1 MKYNNLNNFDD
12 TELTNVYNM
21 IYNTP
26 ENIVIC
32 INEKITKN
40 NYYLK

>member
-12 TELTNVYNM
+12 TKLINDYNM

-26 ENIVIC
+26 EYIVIC
-32 INEKITKN
+32 ITEKITKN